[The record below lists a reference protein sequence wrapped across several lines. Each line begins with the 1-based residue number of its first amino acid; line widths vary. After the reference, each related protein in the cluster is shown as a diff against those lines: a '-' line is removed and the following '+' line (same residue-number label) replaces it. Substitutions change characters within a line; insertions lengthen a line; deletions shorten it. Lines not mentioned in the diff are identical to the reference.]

1 MIYKIN
7 SFLIR
12 RRTKNKIKFSENKV
26 YLVKKRIS
34 VRQKINL
41 NDNKINIIQHFAFEK
56 VYKIGNQKIYQAIEV
71 FTHNLNTSYF
81 RAGIQILFY
90 A

>member
-1 MIYKIN
+1 MRENIKHLKSFIQKIN

-56 VYKIGNQKIYQAIEV
+56 VYKIGNQKTIKQ
-71 FTHNLNTSYF
+71 
-81 RAGIQILFY
+81 
-90 A
+90 

>member
-1 MIYKIN
+1 MRENIKHLKSLIYKIN

-56 VYKIGNQKIYQAIEV
+56 VYKIGNQKTIKQ
-71 FTHNLNTSYF
+71 
-81 RAGIQILFY
+81 
-90 A
+90 

>member
-1 MIYKIN
+1 MGMTPVRTYDPGRKNPILLEAGDYIRFIPVDEGEYKTSKKLYIDNINNRLKMIYKIN

-34 VRQKINL
+34 VR
-41 NDNKINIIQHFAFEK
+41 
-56 VYKIGNQKIYQAIEV
+56 
-71 FTHNLNTSYF
+71 
-81 RAGIQILFY
+81 
-90 A
+90 

>member
-1 MIYKIN
+1 MDEGEYKTSKKLYIDNINNRLKMIYKIN

-34 VRQKINL
+34 VR
-41 NDNKINIIQHFAFEK
+41 
-56 VYKIGNQKIYQAIEV
+56 
-71 FTHNLNTSYF
+71 
-81 RAGIQILFY
+81 
-90 A
+90 